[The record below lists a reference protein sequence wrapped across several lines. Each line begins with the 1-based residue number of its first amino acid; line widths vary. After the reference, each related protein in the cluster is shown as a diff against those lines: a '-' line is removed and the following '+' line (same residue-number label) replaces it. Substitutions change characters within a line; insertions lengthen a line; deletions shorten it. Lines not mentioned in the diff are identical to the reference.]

1 MKIIENVIEIGLSK
15 PFEVLHASDTHL
27 SLADERDD
35 QRKLDLAKQRYQY
48 FDYAMDN
55 LKFICDYAKENNLT
69 IVHTGDLIDF
79 VSELNLDVAKDFTQN
94 NDVFFAAGNHE
105 FSLYVGEAFE
115 DEAYRNISLKK
126 VQAAFTNDI
135 RFSVREIGGVNFVA
149 IDNSYY
155 FFEKAQ
161 LEGLKE
167 VAKQG
172 KPIVLLMH
180 NPIYTKDFFE
190 YKIKNYPDAAFLN
203 GVPHELMSGYAKD
216 RYIQQKADEITFE
229 TCEYI
234 KSEPLIKAI
243 LCGHLHEDYVDTVH
257 DGLKQYVTH
266 ITSVRRIKFI

>member
-27 SLADERDD
+27 ALADDRDD

-48 FDYAMDN
+48 FDYALGN
-55 LKFICDYAKENNLT
+55 VKFMSDYAKEHNLT

-79 VSELNLDVAKDFTQN
+79 VSELNLDIAREFTSN

-126 VQAAFTNDI
+126 VQSAFTNDI

-155 FFEKAQ
+155 FFEKSQ
-161 LEGLKE
+161 LDGLKE

-172 KPIVLLMH
+172 KPMVLLMH

-190 YKIKNYPDAAFLN
+190 YKIKNHPDAAFLN
-203 GVPHELMSGYAKD
+203 GVPNELMTGYAKD
-216 RYIQQKADEITFE
+216 RYVQQKGDAVTFA
-229 TCEYI
+229 TCDYI

-243 LCGHLHEDYVDTVH
+243 LCGHLHEDYVDTIH

-266 ITSVRRIKFI
+266 ITSLRRIKFI

>member
-1 MKIIENVIEIGLSK
+1 MKIIENVIEIGLEK
-15 PFEVLHASDTHL
+15 PFEILHASDTHVA
-27 SLADERDD
+27 LADERDD
-35 QRKLDLAKQRYQY
+35 QRKLDLAKQRFQY

-55 LKFICDYAKENNLT
+55 VKFMSAYAQENNLT
-69 IVHTGDLIDF
+69 IVHTGDFMDF
-79 VSELNLDVAKDFTQN
+79 VSEKNLDAVRDFVHN

-115 DEAYRNISLKK
+115 DEAYRNISLDK
-126 VQAAFTNDI
+126 VQSAFTNDI

-155 FFEKAQ
+155 LFEQSQ
-161 LEGLKE
+161 LDGLKE

-203 GVPHELMSGYAKD
+203 GVPHELMTGYAKD
-216 RYIQQKADEITFE
+216 RYVQQKADDVTFA
-229 TCEYI
+229 TCDYI
-234 KSEPLIKAI
+234 KNEPLIKAI
-243 LCGHLHEDYVDTVH
+243 LCGHLHEDYVDTIH

-266 ITSVRRIKFI
+266 ITSLRRIKFI

>member
-1 MKIIENVIEIGLSK
+1 MKIIENVIEIGLEK

-27 SLADERDD
+27 ALADDRDD

-48 FDYAMDN
+48 FDYALGN
-55 LKFICDYAKENNLT
+55 VKFMSDYAKEHNLT

-79 VSELNLDVAKDFTQN
+79 VSELNLDVAREFTSN

-126 VQAAFTNDI
+126 VQSAFTNDI
-135 RFSVREIGGVNFVA
+135 RFSVREIGGINFVA

-155 FFEKAQ
+155 FFEQSQ
-161 LEGLKE
+161 LDGLKE

-172 KPIVLLMH
+172 KPMVLLMH

-203 GVPHELMSGYAKD
+203 GVPNELMTGYAKD
-216 RYIQQKADEITFE
+216 RFIQQKGDAVTFK
-229 TCEYI
+229 TCDYI

-243 LCGHLHEDYVDTVH
+243 LCGHLHEDYVDTIR
-257 DGLKQYVTH
+257 DDLKQYVTH
-266 ITSVRRIKFI
+266 ITSLRRIKFI

>member
-27 SLADERDD
+27 ALADDRDD

-48 FDYAMDN
+48 FDYALGN
-55 LKFICDYAKENNLT
+55 VKFMSDYAKEHNLT

-79 VSELNLDVAKDFTQN
+79 VSELNLDVARDFTSN

-126 VQAAFTNDI
+126 VQSAFTNDI

-155 FFEKAQ
+155 FFEKSQ
-161 LEGLKE
+161 LDGLKE

-172 KPIVLLMH
+172 KPMVLLMH

-190 YKIKNYPDAAFLN
+190 YKIKNHPDAAFLN
-203 GVPHELMSGYAKD
+203 GVPNELMTGYAKD
-216 RYIQQKADEITFE
+216 RYVQQKGDAVTFA
-229 TCEYI
+229 TCDYI

-243 LCGHLHEDYVDTVH
+243 LCGHLHEDYVDTIH

-266 ITSVRRIKFI
+266 ITSLRRIKFI